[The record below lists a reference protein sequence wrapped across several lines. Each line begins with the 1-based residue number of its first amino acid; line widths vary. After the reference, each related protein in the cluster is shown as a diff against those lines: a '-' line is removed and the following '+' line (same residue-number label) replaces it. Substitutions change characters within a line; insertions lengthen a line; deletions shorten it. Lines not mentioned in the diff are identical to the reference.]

1 MSLLFAAAAIFFLY
15 PKGPSLGPDPAV
27 ILSGI
32 SWLLYQNRIF
42 SPTDAM
48 ASFLG
53 VLLLLFALR
62 ELLGWALSRFS
73 LDWSCCHRISAA
85 GKNPGCYPAVIAL
98 WLTVKTV
105 NRAGERS
112 GTCIAAKK
120 EDRNDLLTGLFL
132 LTVSLAWFLAATTF
146 LAENGDGVMAYR
158 YDNFLYG
165 GSSSLLTVVKAC
177 ILSPMKAIY
186 ECVDEE
192 KLPFIAFTL
201 LPLLGLPLF
210 TRRYERYLLLIPYV
224 LVNLM
229 SDYPYQHDIFFQYT
243 FGSAAFLL
251 YLTLLNL
258 ADLKSGRKHVQR
270 AGQNTIR
277 NL

>member
-53 VLLLLFALR
+53 VLLLLFVLR

-120 EDRNDLLTGLFL
+120 EDRND
-132 LTVSLAWFLAATTF
+132 
-146 LAENGDGVMAYR
+146 
-158 YDNFLYG
+158 
-165 GSSSLLTVVKAC
+165 LLTVVKAC